1 MANPALDVLQ
11 GLGYAIN
18 NVGSLANIG
27 TGIAN
32 TVLQFQN
39 YDYQKALQ
47 QQIFDREDTSYQRQ
61 VADLEKAGLN
71 KYAVQGG
78 ANAGSVVST
87 SAPQFQNINTGALLD
102 TVKSIKELKLLDEQT
117 KHQRIQNINDSNIS
131 DINGYKSTYNLARSL
146 YEQGYRGLSIHKQSN
161 DDGSIKYNIFYDTEN
176 GDSNITG
183 LDKVLSKPITEAEL
197 LNLDS
202 SFYTSDKVMQYLAPI
217 LKLFK

>member
-1 MANPALDVLQ
+1 MDPLTIMAAVGAGTQALGALTNT
-11 GLGYAIN
+11 GL
-18 NVGSLANIG
+18 
-27 TGIAN
+27 GIAN
-32 TVLQFQN
+32 SALQFNN

-78 ANAGSVVST
+78 ASAGSVVST
-87 SAPQFQNINTGALLD
+87 SAPQFQNINTGALID

-217 LKLFK
+217 LKLLK